1 MKTWSITRRI
11 FFACFLFVAIFFP
24 AVIFSMQNAYERSL
38 LLAKQEELSTTAF
51 AMISE
56 FEFENGNA
64 VMPSRLFV
72 EDLNLPGSDLVAT
85 IIWRKQQIWQS
96 QSSIDNSIDA
106 NLFNLFL
113 GETLGQVTGETLFL
127 PNFSEE
133 NPHFALSKK
142 AEFFIDGD
150 FEEVSF
156 LVINNKNNY
165 TSELSTFINRL
176 WGWIAVL
183 GIILLG
189 LIAMSLRSVFMPM
202 QKIIKR
208 IEQIE
213 RGEIDQINDD
223 YPPEI
228 QPLQKSINKL
238 LDSEKQQ
245 RERYK
250 KSLDDLAHSIKT
262 PLSVILGQTGL
273 SHEIKQPILHIDDIV
288 KRQLKRATINVIG
301 FLPSIDI
308 GPSTQS
314 LVDAMS
320 KIHHQKSLLLQS
332 KVPSPAPLSIDQTDY
347 MEILGNLLDNACKA
361 AQSEVSIEY
370 KREATHTEI
379 IIKDDGKGIS
389 QSAIN
394 AITERGRRLDT
405 YTEGQGLGLAL
416 VVDMLESYGGELKIQ
431 SEQAHGSTFSIVLPH
446 HRSNIAS
453 TINTETTTSKNED
466 SA

>member
-11 FFACFLFVAIFFP
+11 FFACFLFAAIFFP
-24 AVIFSMQNAYERSL
+24 AIIFSMQNAYEKSL
-38 LLAKQEELSTTAF
+38 LLAKKEELSTIAF

-56 FEFENGNA
+56 FELEDGKA
-64 VMPSRLFV
+64 VMPSQLFV
-72 EDLNLPGSDLVAT
+72 EDLNLPGSDIVAT
-85 IIWRKQQIWQS
+85 ISWRDRQVWQS
-96 QSSIDNSIDA
+96 QSVIDNTINA
-106 NLFNLFL
+106 MLFDDLLNETQTQIS
-113 GETLGQVTGETLFL
+113 GETIFIPEFEDK
-127 PNFSEE
+127 NS
-133 NPHFALSKK
+133 HFALSKK
-142 AEFFIDGD
+142 AAFFIDGE

-156 LVINNKNNY
+156 LVISNKNNY
-165 TSELSTFINRL
+165 ARELSTFINRL
-176 WGWIAVL
+176 WSWIVVL
-183 GIILLG
+183 GMILLG
-189 LIAMSLRSVFMPM
+189 LVAMSLRSVFMPM

-238 LDSEKQQ
+238 LDGEKQQ

-262 PLSVILGQTGL
+262 PLSVILGQASL
-273 SHEIKQPILHIDDIV
+273 SQEIKQPILHIDDIV

-308 GPSTQS
+308 APATES
-314 LVDAMS
+314 LLHAMR
-320 KIHHQKSLLLQS
+320 KIHQQKSLALNLEM
-332 KVPSPAPLSIDQTDY
+332 PCPAPLSIDQTDY

-361 AQSEVSIEY
+361 AKSRVSVEY
-370 KREATHTEI
+370 KREAKHTEI
-379 IIKDDGKGIS
+379 VVKDDGEGIS
-389 QSAIN
+389 QIAIN

-405 YTEGQGLGLAL
+405 YSEGQGLGLAL

-431 SEQAHGSTFSIVLPH
+431 SEKSIGSKFRILLPH
-446 HRSNIAS
+446 YRTKLGSS
-453 TINTETTTSKNED
+453 INTEST
-466 SA
+466 